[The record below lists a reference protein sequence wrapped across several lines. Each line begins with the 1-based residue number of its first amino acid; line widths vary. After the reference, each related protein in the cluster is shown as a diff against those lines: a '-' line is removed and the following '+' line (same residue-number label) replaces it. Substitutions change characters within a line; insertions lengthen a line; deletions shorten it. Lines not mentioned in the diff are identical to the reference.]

1 MGLRAHGG
9 QPRVGQRGHV
19 LIRHEPSRCRGCAA
33 RIRPAEFGVGVGVS
47 FILGFFFFF
56 KKNQALSAEW
66 GQIQHI
72 ISL

>member
-47 FILGFFFFF
+47 FILGFFSFF
-56 KKNQALSAEW
+56 KKKSGA
-66 GQIQHI
+66 
-72 ISL
+72 